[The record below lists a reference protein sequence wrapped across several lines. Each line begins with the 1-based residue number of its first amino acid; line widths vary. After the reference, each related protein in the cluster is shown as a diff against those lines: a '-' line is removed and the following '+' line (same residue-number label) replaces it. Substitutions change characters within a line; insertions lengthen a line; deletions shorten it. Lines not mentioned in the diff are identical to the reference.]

1 MRVPGFVSGGTT
13 LLPQAVRGT
22 SSKAL
27 FHVTDWLP
35 TLVKLAGGVLD
46 RNSKLDGLD
55 IWSAIATGGASPRTE
70 LLHNINPACGKGYV
84 NPNAAIRLVQ
94 TSKTHVPLCAAR
106 TLNATRESR
115 VTLSLR

>member
-1 MRVPGFVSGGTT
+1 MPGFVSGGTT

-46 RNSKLDGLD
+46 ENRKLDGPSSRKPESWAVLR
-55 IWSAIATGGASPRTE
+55 A
-70 LLHNINPACGKGYV
+70 LLTP
-84 NPNAAIRLVQ
+84 
-94 TSKTHVPLCAAR
+94 
-106 TLNATRESR
+106 
-115 VTLSLR
+115 